1 MRPRHHADRVHNTL
15 LLALLNGEYP
25 PGTPLSEISLAASF
39 RVSRTPVRE
48 ALAKLVNDGF
58 AERVPGHGIFAA
70 RVTLQM
76 LRDVLEVR
84 RLLEGEAAG
93 WAAQR
98 ATRQEVDRMREL
110 AVFHYAVG
118 DAGSYQNATERNRTF
133 HSAVAAASHN
143 DQVAGLIGQCLAR
156 MQRFMAL
163 GVNKDEFQR
172 GAGAEHSAVVDAI
185 EAHDP
190 VGARLAM
197 QAHLD
202 GSGGL
207 LLQWAVRGTAH
218 NVNV

>member
-1 MRPRHHADRVHNTL
+1 MRPRHHADRVHQTL

-25 PGTPLSEISLAASF
+25 PGTPLSEISLAATF

-48 ALAKLVNDGF
+48 ALAKLVNEGF

-70 RVTLQM
+70 RVTLQK

-84 RLLEGEAAG
+84 RLLEAEAAG
-93 WAAQR
+93 WAALR
-98 ATRQEVDRMREL
+98 ATRQEVDRIREL

-118 DAGSYQNATERNRTF
+118 DAASYQHATERNRTF
-133 HSAVAAASHN
+133 HAAVAAASHN
-143 DQVAGLIGQCLAR
+143 DQVIGLIGQCLAQ
-156 MQRFMAL
+156 MERFMAL

-185 EAHDP
+185 EAGDAAA
-190 VGARLAM
+190 ARSAM

-207 LLQWAVRGTAH
+207 LLEWAVSGITRSLH
-218 NVNV
+218 V